1 MYIQVYKYKAE
12 MSSETTAEISS
23 ETTADFSESLKF
35 YNKLKINIQK
45 CLLVM
50 KKL

>member
-1 MYIQVYKYKAE
+1 MYIQVYKYK
-12 MSSETTAEISS
+12 AEISS